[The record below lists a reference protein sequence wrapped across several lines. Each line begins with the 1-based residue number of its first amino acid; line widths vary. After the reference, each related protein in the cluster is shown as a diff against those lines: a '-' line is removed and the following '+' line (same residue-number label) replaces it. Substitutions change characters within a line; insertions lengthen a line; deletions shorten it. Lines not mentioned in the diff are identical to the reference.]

1 VRISGKIAY
10 VGSEA
15 FRGCNALREVVIPSS
30 VKKLGAKAFVDC
42 SELRSVVIQ
51 HGADGIAEDAF
62 ERGAALITADAVP
75 ALDDETFRIAEAVYN
90 KNFAL

>member
-1 VRISGKIAY
+1 MRISDKIAY

-15 FRGCNALREVVIPSS
+15 FRGCKALREVVIPSS

-51 HGADGIAEDAF
+51 HGADGIAEDAL
-62 ERGAALITADAVP
+62 R
-75 ALDDETFRIAEAVYN
+75 EAPP
-90 KNFAL
+90 

>member
-1 VRISGKIAY
+1 MRISDKIAY

-15 FRGCNALREVVIPSS
+15 FRGCKTLRE
-30 VKKLGAKAFVDC
+30 
-42 SELRSVVIQ
+42 VVIQ

>member
-1 VRISGKIAY
+1 MRISGKIAY

-15 FRGCNALREVVIPSS
+15 FRGCKTLREVVIPSS
-30 VKKLGAKAFVDC
+30 VKKLGAKAFEQC
-42 SELRSVVIQ
+42 AGFLRE

>member
-1 VRISGKIAY
+1 MRISGKIAY

-15 FRGCNALREVVIPSS
+15 FRGCKALREVVIPSS

-62 ERGAALITADAVP
+62 ERGAALITADAAP